1 MLTEAIDNLAS
12 VSVSGVTSYAL
23 DETPDSLTAA
33 QLPALVILP
42 ELSGEMPGL
51 QPSGF
56 SAGVGQ
62 ITAQIAHVLL
72 VAAVTQGMGS
82 KTLLPDLVDRID
94 AYLEALAGDP
104 TLGGALAV
112 ALHCTIRAGVV
123 RYGGVDYHGAVFTHT
138 WVMNLGG

>member
-1 MLTEAIDNLAS
+1 MLTTALDNLAA
-12 VSVSGVTSYAL
+12 VSVSGITSYAL
-23 DETPDSLTAA
+23 DETPDSLTTA

-72 VAAVTQGMGS
+72 VAPVAHGLGS
-82 KTLLPDLVDRID
+82 KTLLPDLVNRMD
-94 AYLEALAGDP
+94 AYLAALAGDP
-104 TLGGALAV
+104 TLDGALAV

-123 RYGGVDYHGAVFTHT
+123 RFGGVDYHGAVFMHT
-138 WVMNLGG
+138 WVMNL